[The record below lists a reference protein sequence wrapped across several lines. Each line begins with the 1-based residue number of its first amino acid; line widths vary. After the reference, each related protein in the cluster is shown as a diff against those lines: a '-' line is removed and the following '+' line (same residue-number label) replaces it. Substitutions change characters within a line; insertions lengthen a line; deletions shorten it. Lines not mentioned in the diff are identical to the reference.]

1 MKEEEK
7 LKIYASLDEMLVNSK
22 SRGFINHLVRS
33 YIPVTQIEKVWDKPK
48 GDFKCVITKEPLIS
62 VQEVFDGTQTEQF
75 KNDFTKHLQSMFN
88 EDSDVKSPMA
98 NLMFDKKLGF
108 TGKDTTTFMSYE
120 VAQEFFNWVIT
131 KSLKG
136 DKHINW
142 LLGSIRRTTF
152 MKRAE
157 KIQDKTVQTKVENF
171 KKSNESSAKFT
182 LGDAN
187 DALSKLKSQLESKG
201 K

>member
-1 MKEEEK
+1 MTKEEIHVEFDK
-7 LKIYASLDEMLVNSK
+7 MLSNPK
-22 SRGFINHLVRS
+22 AKTFLNHLVRS
-33 YIPVTQIEKVWDKPK
+33 YMPVTQIEKVWDKPK

-62 VQEVFDGTQTEQF
+62 VQEVFEGIHTEEF
-75 KNDFTKHLQSMFN
+75 KNDMMNHIKTMFK
-88 EDSDVKSPMA
+88 EDNKIDSPMA
-98 NLMFDKKLGF
+98 KLLGDKKLGF

-120 VAQEFFNWVIT
+120 VAQEFYNWIIT

-171 KKSNESSAKFT
+171 KKANETSAKFT

-187 DALSKLKSQLESKG
+187 DVLSKLKAQLESNG
-201 K
+201 Q